1 MTKDEALKLAL
12 EVAKIRWH
20 GPSSERSYVDKM
32 LIDACEEVLAQPAQ
46 QEPVAFDVWL
56 QECESMTMAVRHGVK
71 FLLMPEESAV
81 RIGTAIQNTTPPQRK
96 SLSYVELMALSKNS
110 GLGPENVSGLIQ
122 ARLEIYGRAIE
133 AAHGIK
139 E

>member
-1 MTKDEALKLAL
+1 MIETPEER
-12 EVAKIRWH
+12 EVFSAMEQSSVRKEIIRTT
-20 GPSSERSYVDKM
+20 
-32 LIDACEEVLAQPAQ
+32 AQPK
-46 QEPVAFDVWL
+46 QEQGETVAFNVWL

-81 RIGTAIQNTTPPQRK
+81 RIGTAIQNTTPQQRK
-96 SLSYVELMALSKNS
+96 PLTDGQINAIWDSLIASPDYSREMIV
-110 GLGPENVSGLIQ
+110 
-122 ARLEIYGRAIE
+122 RAIE

>member
-1 MTKDEALKLAL
+1 MTLTEK
-12 EVAKIRWH
+12 KIRDLCSHYADWY
-20 GPSSERSYVDKM
+20 PSVSQIRE
-32 LIDACEEVLAQPAQ
+32 LIALAQPS

-96 SLSYVELMALSKNS
+96 PLTNEQMFKIWLTVPAETEDRFAF
-110 GLGPENVSGLIQ
+110 
-122 ARLEIYGRAIE
+122 ARAIE